1 VVERSRD
8 YGYKERVMEFSLN
21 NSPQYIIFQVDDVDE
36 FIKLCPNGDI
46 YVKGKLIENDKELV
60 DGLREWLTKVG
71 G

>member
-1 VVERSRD
+1 
-8 YGYKERVMEFSLN
+8 MEFSLN

-60 DGLREWLTKVG
+60 DGLREWLTKVRE
-71 G
+71 